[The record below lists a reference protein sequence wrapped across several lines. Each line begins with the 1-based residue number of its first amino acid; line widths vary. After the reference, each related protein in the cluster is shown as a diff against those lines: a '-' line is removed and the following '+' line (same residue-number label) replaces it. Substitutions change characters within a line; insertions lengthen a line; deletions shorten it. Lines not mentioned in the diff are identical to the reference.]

1 MPAEHD
7 DTTITPRQ
15 REDSFTIDDLKSASF
30 RQTSVSISTDD
41 TCTMQY
47 SSDIDSSFMAFPV
60 SPVSICEDEQEEIY
74 SAGNTS
80 DGASKEIS
88 EQAQKRSS
96 NEKRNS
102 SEDEEAVEEKKR
114 KIDEYS
120 RGGIPTEISTPQSD
134 DCNQRQS
141 RGQQSTLSASA
152 DRFLDGMKLLI
163 EKGADINLQVSRK

>member
-1 MPAEHD
+1 MPEHD
-7 DTTITPRQ
+7 DTTITPPQ

-60 SPVSICEDEQEEIY
+60 SPVSICEDEQEEIC

-88 EQAQKRSS
+88 EQAQKSSS
-96 NEKRNS
+96 NEKSNS

-114 KIDEYS
+114 KIS